1 MDKSQYRVAQV
12 LTGTITPPVDTTD
25 ASITSTVDDTSA
37 DNGGSDADTTDSG
50 DNSDSTTGDKPTDSN
65 NPIIVM
71 LNKPSSEEEANKK
84 GMVNPSEMVYY
95 GVMTAIMIALLAVA
109 YNSVKTANV
118 AKP

>member
-12 LTGTITPPVDTTD
+12 STGNTIPPVDATGAT
-25 ASITSTVDDTSA
+25 ITSTTDDTTV
-37 DNGGSDADTTDSG
+37 DNGGSDADTTGSE
-50 DNSDSTTGDKPTDSN
+50 DNSDATTGDKPTVSN
-65 NPIIVM
+65 QPIIVM
-71 LNKPSSEEEANKK
+71 MDKPSSKEEGNKK

-118 AKP
+118 AKS